1 MSKLYTNAVL
11 LIMLVVAASMVFSTL
26 GPEGLD
32 KAAFIFGSAVA
43 TGLIPA
49 AMVFANRAYVKTVD
63 GVKGIMSF
71 SNPDFN
77 VMIAILGVF
86 CVIGAM
92 IAGLDL
98 TTFQDMVFE
107 GVAGGTAAGVMSI
120 VMIFAKKGEE
130 D

>member
-1 MSKLYTNAVL
+1 MSKLYTNAVF

-26 GPEGLD
+26 GPQGLD

-43 TGLIPA
+43 TGLIPV
-49 AMVFANRAYVKTVD
+49 AMVFANRAYVKTVE
-63 GVKGIMSF
+63 GVKGFFSF

-86 CVIGAM
+86 CVIGGM

-98 TTFQDMVFE
+98 ATFQDMVFE
-107 GVAGGTAAGVMSI
+107 GIAGGTAAGVMGI
-120 VMIFAKKGEE
+120 TMIFAKKGEE